1 MVKWQIVWIKIIDEV
16 DMLHAKIYYNLLPL
30 IGNNSPQFCTSL
42 VPDSYFRS
50 EGVLINISGMTWII
64 DWLI

>member
-30 IGNNSPQFCTSL
+30 IGNNRR
-42 VPDSYFRS
+42 DG
-50 EGVLINISGMTWII
+50 EGVL
-64 DWLI
+64 LPPVR